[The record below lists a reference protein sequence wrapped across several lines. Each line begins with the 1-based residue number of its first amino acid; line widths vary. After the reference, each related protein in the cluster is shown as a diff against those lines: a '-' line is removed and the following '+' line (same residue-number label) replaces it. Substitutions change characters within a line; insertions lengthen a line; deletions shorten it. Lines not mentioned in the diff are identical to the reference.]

1 MLKYQ
6 TIFLLVWASTGQICG
21 GQIFGGGGRPPIP
34 RQAQQGQ
41 GHPPPRGGGILQP
54 NIPRGGIFHGGQG
67 VGPGGGGGREGL
79 LHGNPGSDNNR
90 GQNKQKDRVRVG
102 PIVFDAE
109 NLNFDD
115 DDDYANGDDDAYRRP
130 QLGLDLSNVFT
141 PLVNFAKLS
150 GKSFETFA
158 TMLEKQANLLLGKI
172 AFLLCYFLD
181 ILMHSIKR
189 PTECETLHS
198 IVVVRGQRTGGA
210 NSISPL

>member
-1 MLKYQ
+1 MFKYQ
-6 TIFLLVWASTGQICG
+6 AIFLLVWICGQICG

-34 RQAQQGQ
+34 RHQAQQGQ
-41 GHPPPRGGGILQP
+41 GHPPPRGGGGILQP
-54 NIPRGGIFHGGQG
+54 NIPRGGIFGGQG
-67 VGPGGGGGREGL
+67 VGPGGGGGHHREGGL
-79 LHGNPGSDNNR
+79 FHQGSSENNR

-172 AFLLCYFLD
+172 AFSFFP
-181 ILMHSIKR
+181 IFEIF
-189 PTECETLHS
+189 
-198 IVVVRGQRTGGA
+198 
-210 NSISPL
+210 